1 MPSASPVPTSADVD
15 VLIVGAGVSGIG
27 AAYYL
32 RREHPERSYLILEAR
47 DASGGTWDLF
57 RYPGIRSDSDLHTFG
72 YEFKPWRDEHAIA
85 SADKILAYVRETAD
99 EYGIDGKI
107 RYHSKVTSA
116 SWSSQD
122 ARWTVEVQHTDIG
135 ERATMTCNWVFCAGG
150 YYRYD
155 EGFTPRFEGRERFR
169 GPIIHPQQWPEDLDY
184 AGKRVLV
191 IGSGATAVT
200 LLPAM
205 ADTAA
210 HVTMLQRTPSYV
222 MSLPAK
228 DQLANR
234 LRALLGEDRG
244 YAITRRKNILQQ
256 QTLWRFCQKYPRAAR
271 RLIRKLNVKMLPEG
285 YPVDEHFNPPYN
297 PWDQRLCF
305 VPNGDLFKAIRAG
318 RASVVT
324 DRIATFTENGVLLES
339 GRELE
344 ADIIVT
350 ATGLNVQAM
359 GGMSLTVDGATV
371 SLPDTIAYK
380 GMMLSGV
387 PNFAYAIGYTNSSW
401 TLKIGLLCEHFCRLL
416 TYMDAHGYDTARPE
430 PADPAMPTRPFLN
443 FAAGYIQR
451 SIDQLPRQG
460 NRAPWLTSMSYANDV
475 KLLRRLPVQD
485 PELRLSQS
493 HAHVASP
500 AAEVVALWTSS
511 TSPAAPRLSP
521 GRPAVSASSSLT
533 RSPAGAARWPWSTG
547 TPSG

>member
-1 MPSASPVPTSADVD
+1 MSQPGTTSVD
-15 VLIVGAGVSGIG
+15 VLIVGAGISGIG

-32 RREHPERSYLILEAR
+32 QREHPTRSYMILEAR

-57 RYPGIRSDSDLHTFG
+57 RYPGIRSDSDLLTFG
-72 YEFKPWRDEHAIA
+72 YEFKPWRDEQSIA
-85 SADKILAYVRETAD
+85 SADKILAYLRETAA
-99 EYGIDGKI
+99 EHGIDRKI
-107 RYHSKVTSA
+107 RFNSKVVSA

-122 ARWTVEVQHTDIG
+122 ARWTVEVHPTDTG
-135 ERATMTCNWVFCAGG
+135 ERTTLTCNWLFAAGG

-155 EGFTPRFEGRERFR
+155 EGFTPHFEGREQFR
-169 GPIIHPQQWPEDLDY
+169 GPIIHPQQWPADLDY
-184 AGKRVLV
+184 AGRRVLV

-200 LLPAM
+200 LVPAM

-210 HVTMLQRTPSYV
+210 HVTMLQRTPSYI
-222 MSLPAK
+222 MALPSK
-228 DQLANR
+228 DKLANR

-244 YAITRRKNILQQ
+244 YAIARRMNIFRQQ
-256 QTLWRFCQKYPRAAR
+256 AVWRLCQKYPKAAR
-271 RLIRKLNVKMLPEG
+271 QLIRNLNTKMLPAE

-297 PWDQRLCF
+297 PWDQRLCL
-305 VPNGDLFKAIRAG
+305 VPDGDLFRAIRNG

-324 DRIATFTENGVLLES
+324 DHIATFTEKGVLLES

-350 ATGLNVQAM
+350 ATGLNVHAM
-359 GGMSLTVDGATV
+359 GGMSLAVDGEPV
-371 SLPDTIAYK
+371 SLPDTVAYK

-416 TYMDAHGYDTARPE
+416 AYMDAHGYDTARPE

-443 FAAGYIQR
+443 FGAGYVKRAI
-451 SIDQLPRQG
+451 SQLPRQG
-460 NRAPWLTSMSYANDV
+460 DRAPWLTSMSYASDV

-485 PELRLSQS
+485 PELRLSHSQ
-493 HAHVASP
+493 ARDQAAADP
-500 AAEVVALWTSS
+500 AAEVVA
-511 TSPAAPRLSP
+511 
-521 GRPAVSASSSLT
+521 
-533 RSPAGAARWPWSTG
+533 
-547 TPSG
+547 

>member
-1 MPSASPVPTSADVD
+1 MSSASLDTTPGHVD

-32 RREHPERSYLILEAR
+32 QREHPQRSFMILEAR
-47 DASGGTWDLF
+47 DATGGTWDLF
-57 RYPGIRSDSDLHTFG
+57 RFPGIRSDSDLHTFG

-85 SADKILAYVRETAD
+85 SADKILAYLRETAA
-99 EYGIDGKI
+99 EHGIDRKI
-107 RYHSKVTSA
+107 RFRSKVVSA

-122 ARWTVEVQHTDIG
+122 ARWTVEVDRADTG
-135 ERATMTCNWVFCAGG
+135 ERTTLTCNWLFCAGG

-169 GPIIHPQQWPEDLDY
+169 GLIIHPQHWPADLDY
-184 AGKRVLV
+184 TGQRVLV

-200 LLPAM
+200 LIPAM

-222 MSLPAK
+222 MAMPSK
-228 DQLANR
+228 DKLANR
-234 LRALLGEDRG
+234 LRTLLGEDRG
-244 YAITRRKNILQQ
+244 YAITRRKNIIQQ
-256 QTLWRFCQKYPRAAR
+256 QAIWRFCQKYPKAAR
-271 RLIRKLNVKMLPEG
+271 RIIRNLNAKMLPAG

-297 PWDQRLCF
+297 PWDQRLCLA
-305 VPNGDLFKAIRAG
+305 PNGDLFKAIRNG
-318 RASVVT
+318 HASIVT
-324 DRIATFTENGVLLES
+324 DRIATFTEQGVLLES

-359 GGMSLTVDGATV
+359 GGMSLTVDGRPI
-371 SLPDTIAYK
+371 SLPDTIAFK

-416 TYMDAHGYDTARPE
+416 AYMDAHGYNTARPE
-430 PADPAMPTRPFLN
+430 PADPDMPTRPLLN
-443 FAAGYIQR
+443 FAAGYVQR
-451 SIDQLPRQG
+451 AIGQLPRQG
-460 NRAPWLTSMSYANDV
+460 DRAPWLTSMSYASDV

-485 PELRLSQS
+485 PELHFSR
-493 HAHVASP
+493 SP
-500 AAEVVALWTSS
+500 AHEQAVTEPAEVVA
-511 TSPAAPRLSP
+511 
-521 GRPAVSASSSLT
+521 
-533 RSPAGAARWPWSTG
+533 
-547 TPSG
+547 